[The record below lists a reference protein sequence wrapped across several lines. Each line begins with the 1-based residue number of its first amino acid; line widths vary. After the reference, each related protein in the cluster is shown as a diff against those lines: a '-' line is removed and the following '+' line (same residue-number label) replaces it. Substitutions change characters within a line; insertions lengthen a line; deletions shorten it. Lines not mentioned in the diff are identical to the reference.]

1 MKTFT
6 SVSLLVA
13 FVVIAA
19 AYPVEDGSEH
29 SIQLQMMNLD
39 WPVGKHLESQSDTT
53 LDAQA
58 TLNSHL
64 REKREP
70 RKRRGQA
77 SVDIQHNHRMGTDV
91 NAQVQSN
98 LWQSRNGRSNLD
110 GNANFQQHF
119 GGPGGRQRPNY
130 GAGVQF
136 THRF

>member
-1 MKTFT
+1 MKTFA
-6 SVSLLVA
+6 SVSVLVA

-19 AYPVEDGSEH
+19 AYPVADESEQT
-29 SIQLQMMNLD
+29 IQLHTMDLG
-39 WPVGKHLESQSDTT
+39 WPMGKQLESQSDPTF
-53 LDAQA
+53 DAQA
-58 TLNSHL
+58 TSNLHL

-70 RKRRGQA
+70 RKRHGQA
-77 SVDIQHNHRMGTDV
+77 SVDIQHNHRMGTDL